1 MSTSRSKK
9 RAGASGGDGSP
20 PPSPTKLT
28 RGALKGDKQLSITP
42 SLLEP
47 EPRKNRKMCR
57 TVVVDHTGE
66 TPPLFVEK
74 ANAIRVALEAAVAQV
89 EVVIND
95 QVIREGCFVV
105 REEGGEVFVQLVDM
119 VSPFPELRD
128 LDVDLLVARIV
139 RALVNNMAFENQD

>member
-9 RAGASGGDGSP
+9 RAGASGSDGSP
-20 PPSPTKLT
+20 SPSPTKLI

-57 TVVVDHTGE
+57 TVVVDHTGA
-66 TPPLFVEK
+66 TPPLFAEK
-74 ANAIRVALEAAVAQV
+74 DAIRVALEAAVAQV

-119 VSPFPELRD
+119 VSPFPELSD
-128 LDVDLLVARIV
+128 LDVDMLVARIV
-139 RALVNNMAFENQD
+139 KALVNNMAFQNQD